1 MNIRK
6 KQIAAL
12 GLALAVA
19 GSAAGVGIY
28 AANRPAAPQTAEEA
42 PRVMEAGPETEKALR
57 RDETVYVIANTD
69 GSVRQII
76 VSDWIQNGLA
86 AAQVEERS
94 ELSQVE
100 AVKGSATYTL
110 GQDNAR
116 VWDAQGQDLYYQG
129 SIEKALPVDMTVT
142 YQMDGQTVTPGQIAG
157 KSGHVTIRFD
167 YENRQYE
174 MVEIDGTEGKI
185 YVPFAM
191 LTGLL
196 LDSDRFTNV
205 TVSNGKLFCDGSHI
219 AVVGVAFP
227 GLQEDLAIER
237 DRLDIP
243 DYVEIEADVKDFSLA
258 TAVTVASSGLF
269 DQLDDETL
277 EKLELGELTDGI
289 GRMTDAMD
297 QLMDGSSQLY
307 DGLCTLLDSS
317 QQLIDGVDRLCQGL
331 DELTSHNS
339 QLNGGAKQVFQ
350 SLIAAANSQL
360 QTSGLTVPELTVDN
374 YSQVLESLLQQL
386 DGASAYAESEAR
398 KKIEAAVA
406 AQQEQVSAAV
416 EQAVE
421 QQVAAQVEQAV
432 EQQVWQQV
440 LSAAGLTEEAYDAGT
455 AAGAIP
461 QKQQEQLQAALKAQM
476 ASETIKGLIS
486 QTKAAKMESDEI
498 RALMGQKTEQT
509 MAELVEENLQS
520 EEVQSQIRSAAEQAS
535 AGAQSIRSLKEQL
548 DSYQSFYQ
556 GLLAYTA
563 GVAQAR
569 DGAAQLQSS
578 LPALT
583 DGVTRLRDGSMELS
597 DGLRQFRE
605 EGIQK
610 LADALGGDLGQLS
623 SRLKAIRE
631 AAQNYR
637 SFSGDGTDMP
647 SQVRFIYRMEA
658 IEVQEND

>member
-6 KQIAAL
+6 KQIVAL

-174 MVEIDGTEGKI
+174 MVEIDGTEEKI

-205 TVSNGKLFCDGSHI
+205 TVSNGKLFCDGSHT

-227 GLQEDLAIER
+227 GLQEDLAMEK

-277 EKLELGELTDGI
+277 GKLELGELTDGI

-317 QQLIDGVDRLCQGL
+317 QQLIDGVDRLRQGL
-331 DELTSHNS
+331 NELTAHNS
-339 QLNGGAKQVFQ
+339 QLNGGAKQVFE

-440 LSAAGLTEEAYDAGT
+440 LSAAGLTEETYDAGT

-498 RALMGQKTEQT
+498 RALIGQKTEQT

-535 AGAQSIRSLKEQL
+535 AGAQSIRSLKAQL

-578 LPALT
+578 LPTLT

-637 SFSGDGTDMP
+637 SFSGDAEDMP

-658 IEVQEND
+658 IEAQEND

>member
-28 AANRPAAPQTAEEA
+28 AANRPAAPQTAEET

-174 MVEIDGTEGKI
+174 MVEIDGTEEKI

-205 TVSNGKLFCDGSHI
+205 TVSNGKLFCDGSHT

-227 GLQEDLAIER
+227 GLQEDLAMEK

-331 DELTSHNS
+331 NELTAHNS
-339 QLNGGAKQVFQ
+339 QLNGGAKQVFE

-360 QTSGLTVPELTVDN
+360 QTSGMTVPELTVDN

-386 DGASAYAESEAR
+386 DGASAYAQSEAR

-440 LSAAGLTEEAYDAGT
+440 LSAAGLTEETYDAGT

-498 RALMGQKTEQT
+498 RALIGQKTEQT

-637 SFSGDGTDMP
+637 SFSGDAEDMP

>member
-174 MVEIDGTEGKI
+174 MVEIDGTEEKI

-205 TVSNGKLFCDGSHI
+205 TVSNGKLFCDGSHT

-227 GLQEDLAIER
+227 GLQEDLAMEK

-331 DELTSHNS
+331 NELTAHNS
-339 QLNGGAKQVFQ
+339 QLNGGAKQVFE

-386 DGASAYAESEAR
+386 DGVSAYAESEAR

-440 LSAAGLTEEAYDAGT
+440 LSAAGLTEKTYDAGT

-498 RALMGQKTEQT
+498 RALIGQKTEQT

-637 SFSGDGTDMP
+637 SFSGDAEDMP

>member
-42 PRVMEAGPETEKALR
+42 PRVMEAGLETEKALR

-174 MVEIDGTEGKI
+174 MVEIDGTEEKI

-205 TVSNGKLFCDGSHI
+205 TVSNGKLFCDGSHT

-227 GLQEDLAIER
+227 GLQEDLAMEK

-277 EKLELGELTDGI
+277 ERLEMGELTDGI

-307 DGLCTLLDSS
+307 DGLCALLDSS

-331 DELTSHNS
+331 NELTAHNS
-339 QLNGGAKQVFQ
+339 QLNGGAKQVFE

-374 YSQVLESLLQQL
+374 YSQVLENLLQQL

-498 RALMGQKTEQT
+498 RALIGQKTEQT

-637 SFSGDGTDMP
+637 SFSGDAEDMP

-658 IEVQEND
+658 IEAQEND

>member
-12 GLALAVA
+12 SLALAVA

-28 AANRPAAPQTAEEA
+28 AVNRPAAPQTAEEA

-142 YQMDGQTVTPGQIAG
+142 YQMDDQTVTPGQIAG

-174 MVEIDGTEGKI
+174 MVEIDGTEEKI

-205 TVSNGKLFCDGSHI
+205 TVSNGKLFCDGSHT

-227 GLQEDLAIER
+227 GLQEDLAMEK

-269 DQLDDETL
+269 DQLDDEAL

-331 DELTSHNS
+331 NELTAHNS
-339 QLNGGAKQVFQ
+339 QLNGGAKQVFE

-440 LSAAGLTEEAYDAGT
+440 LSAAGLTEEAYNAGT

-486 QTKAAKMESDEI
+486 QTKAAKMESEEL
-498 RALMGQKTEQT
+498 RALIEQKTEQT

-520 EEVQSQIRSAAEQAS
+520 EEIQSQIRSAAEQAS

-637 SFSGDGTDMP
+637 SFSGDAEDMP

-658 IEVQEND
+658 IEAQEND

>member
-174 MVEIDGTEGKI
+174 MVEIDGTEEKI

-205 TVSNGKLFCDGSHI
+205 TVSNGKLFCDGSHT

-227 GLQEDLAIER
+227 GLQEDLAMEK

-307 DGLCTLLDSS
+307 DGLCALLDSS

-331 DELTSHNS
+331 NELTAHNS
-339 QLNGGAKQVFQ
+339 QLNGGAKQVFE

-360 QTSGLTVPELTVDN
+360 QTSGLTVPELTVGN
-374 YSQVLESLLQQL
+374 YSQVLEDLLQQL

-476 ASETIKGLIS
+476 ASETVKGLIS
-486 QTKAAKMESDEI
+486 QTKVAKMESEEL
-498 RALMGQKTEQT
+498 RALIEQKTKQT

-631 AAQNYR
+631 VAQNYR
-637 SFSGDGTDMP
+637 SFSGDAEDMP

-658 IEVQEND
+658 IEAQEND

>member
-6 KQIAAL
+6 KQIIAL
-12 GLALAVA
+12 SLALAVA

-174 MVEIDGTEGKI
+174 MVEIDGTEEKI

-205 TVSNGKLFCDGSHI
+205 TVSNGKLFCDGSHT

-227 GLQEDLAIER
+227 GLQEDLAMEK

-331 DELTSHNS
+331 NELTAHNS

-386 DGASAYAESEAR
+386 DGASAYAESEVR

-440 LSAAGLTEEAYDAGT
+440 LFAAGLTEETYDAGT

-520 EEVQSQIRSAAEQAS
+520 EEIQSQIRSAAEQAS

-637 SFSGDGTDMP
+637 SFSGDAEDMP

-658 IEVQEND
+658 IEAQEND

>member
-174 MVEIDGTEGKI
+174 MVEIDGTEEKI

-205 TVSNGKLFCDGSHI
+205 TVSNGKLFCDGSHT

-227 GLQEDLAIER
+227 GLQEDLAMEK

-258 TAVTVASSGLF
+258 TAVTVASSDLF
-269 DQLDDETL
+269 DQLNDETL
-277 EKLELGELTDGI
+277 ERLELGELADGVD
-289 GRMTDAMD
+289 RMSDAMD

-307 DGLCTLLDSS
+307 DGLCALLDSS

-331 DELTSHNS
+331 NELTAHNS

-440 LSAAGLTEEAYDAGT
+440 LSAAGLTEETYDAGT

-486 QTKAAKMESDEI
+486 QTKAAKMESEEL
-498 RALMGQKTEQT
+498 RALIEQKTEQT

-637 SFSGDGTDMP
+637 SFSGDAEDMP

-658 IEVQEND
+658 IEAQEND

>member
-6 KQIAAL
+6 KQIIAL

-174 MVEIDGTEGKI
+174 MVEIDGTEEKI

-205 TVSNGKLFCDGSHI
+205 TVSNGKLFCDGSHT

-227 GLQEDLAIER
+227 GLQEDLAMEK

-317 QQLIDGVDRLCQGL
+317 QQLIDGADRLCQGL
-331 DELTSHNS
+331 NELTAHNS
-339 QLNGGAKQVFQ
+339 QLNGGAKQVFE

-416 EQAVE
+416 TQAVG

-440 LSAAGLTEEAYDAGT
+440 LSAAGLTEEAYAAGT

-498 RALMGQKTEQT
+498 RALIGQKTEQT

-637 SFSGDGTDMP
+637 SFSGDAEDMP

-658 IEVQEND
+658 IEAQEND

>member
-174 MVEIDGTEGKI
+174 MVEIDGTEEKI

-205 TVSNGKLFCDGSHI
+205 TVSNGKLFCDGSHT

-227 GLQEDLAIER
+227 GLQEDLAMEK
-237 DRLDIP
+237 DRLDLP
-243 DYVEIEADVKDFSLA
+243 DYVEIQADVKDFSLA

-331 DELTSHNS
+331 NELTAHNS
-339 QLNGGAKQVFQ
+339 QLNGGAKQVFE

-440 LSAAGLTEEAYDAGT
+440 LSAAGLTKETYDAGIT
-455 AAGAIP
+455 AGAIP

-498 RALMGQKTEQT
+498 RALIGQKTEQT

-583 DGVTRLRDGSMELS
+583 DGVTCLRDGSMELS

-658 IEVQEND
+658 IEAQEND

>member
-69 GSVRQII
+69 GSVRRII

-116 VWDAQGQDLYYQG
+116 VWDAQGQDFYYQG

-174 MVEIDGTEGKI
+174 MVEIDGTEEKI

-205 TVSNGKLFCDGSHI
+205 TVSNGKLFCDGSHT

-227 GLQEDLAIER
+227 GLQEDLAMGK

-277 EKLELGELTDGI
+277 EKLEMGELTDGI

-317 QQLIDGVDRLCQGL
+317 QQLIDGADRLCQGL
-331 DELTSHNS
+331 NELTAHNS
-339 QLNGGAKQVFQ
+339 QLNGGAKQVFE

-486 QTKAAKMESDEI
+486 QTKAAKMESEEL
-498 RALMGQKTEQT
+498 RALIEQKTEQT

-520 EEVQSQIRSAAEQAS
+520 EEIQSQIRSAAEQAS

-637 SFSGDGTDMP
+637 SFSGDAEDMP

-658 IEVQEND
+658 IEAQEND

>member
-42 PRVMEAGPETEKALR
+42 PRVMEAGPGAEETLH

-174 MVEIDGTEGKI
+174 MVEIDGTEEKI

-205 TVSNGKLFCDGSHI
+205 TVSNGKLFCDGSHT

-227 GLQEDLAIER
+227 GLQEDLAMEK

-277 EKLELGELTDGI
+277 ERLELGELADGVD
-289 GRMTDAMD
+289 RMSDAMD

-331 DELTSHNS
+331 NELTAHNS
-339 QLNGGAKQVFQ
+339 QLNGGAKQVFE

-360 QTSGLTVPELTVDN
+360 QTSRLTVPELTVDN

-386 DGASAYAESEAR
+386 DGASAYAESETR

-476 ASETIKGLIS
+476 ASETVKGLIS

-498 RALMGQKTEQT
+498 RALIGQKTEQT

-637 SFSGDGTDMP
+637 SFSGDAEDMP

-658 IEVQEND
+658 IEAQEND

>member
-76 VSDWIQNGLA
+76 VSDWIRNGLA

-174 MVEIDGTEGKI
+174 MVEIDGTEEKI

-205 TVSNGKLFCDGSHI
+205 TVSNGKLFCDGSHT

-227 GLQEDLAIER
+227 GLQEDLAMEK
-237 DRLDIP
+237 DRLDLP
-243 DYVEIEADVKDFSLA
+243 DYVEIQADVKDFSLA

-331 DELTSHNS
+331 NELTAHNS
-339 QLNGGAKQVFQ
+339 QLNGGAKQVFE

-416 EQAVE
+416 EQAVV

-498 RALMGQKTEQT
+498 RALIGQKTEQT

-520 EEVQSQIRSAAEQAS
+520 EEVQSQIQSAAEQAS

-637 SFSGDGTDMP
+637 SFSGDAEDMP

-658 IEVQEND
+658 IEAQEND

>member
-174 MVEIDGTEGKI
+174 MVEIDGTEEKI

-205 TVSNGKLFCDGSHI
+205 TVSNGKLFCDGSHT

-227 GLQEDLAIER
+227 GLQEDLAMEK

-277 EKLELGELTDGI
+277 ERLELGELADGVDH
-289 GRMTDAMD
+289 MSDAMD

-331 DELTSHNS
+331 NELTAHNS
-339 QLNGGAKQVFQ
+339 QLNGGAKQVFE

-440 LSAAGLTEEAYDAGT
+440 LSAAGLTEETYDAGT
-455 AAGAIP
+455 AAGTIP

-486 QTKAAKMESDEI
+486 QTKAAKMESEEL
-498 RALMGQKTEQT
+498 RALIGQKTEQT

-520 EEVQSQIRSAAEQAS
+520 EEVQSQIRSAAEQVS

-637 SFSGDGTDMP
+637 SFSGDAEDMP

-658 IEVQEND
+658 IEAQEND

>member
-57 RDETVYVIANTD
+57 RDETVYVIANPD

-174 MVEIDGTEGKI
+174 MVEIDGTEEKI

-205 TVSNGKLFCDGSHI
+205 TVSNGKLFCDGSHT

-227 GLQEDLAIER
+227 GLQEDLAMEK

-277 EKLELGELTDGI
+277 EKLELGELTGGI

-331 DELTSHNS
+331 NELTSHNS

-421 QQVAAQVEQAV
+421 QQMAAQVEQAV

-520 EEVQSQIRSAAEQAS
+520 EEIQSQIRSAAEQAS

-548 DSYQSFYQ
+548 DSYRSFYQ

-637 SFSGDGTDMP
+637 SFSGDAEDMP

-658 IEVQEND
+658 IEAQEND

>member
-6 KQIAAL
+6 KQIIAL

-174 MVEIDGTEGKI
+174 MVEIDGTEEKI
-185 YVPFAM
+185 YVPFAI

-205 TVSNGKLFCDGSHI
+205 TVSNGKLFCDGSHT

-227 GLQEDLAIER
+227 GLQEDLAMEK

-243 DYVEIEADVKDFSLA
+243 DYVEIQADVKDFSLA
-258 TAVTVASSGLF
+258 TAVTVASSDLF
-269 DQLDDETL
+269 DQRNDETL
-277 EKLELGELTDGI
+277 ERLELGELADGVD
-289 GRMTDAMD
+289 RMSDAMD

-331 DELTSHNS
+331 DELTAHNS

-350 SLIAAANSQL
+350 SLITAANSQL
-360 QTSGLTVPELTVDN
+360 QASGLTVPELTVDN

-498 RALMGQKTEQT
+498 RALIGQKTEQT

-520 EEVQSQIRSAAEQAS
+520 EEIQSQIRSAAEQAS

-583 DGVTRLRDGSMELS
+583 DCVTRLRDGSMELS

-631 AAQNYR
+631 VARHYC

>member
-6 KQIAAL
+6 KQIIAL

-76 VSDWIQNGLA
+76 VSDWIRNGLA

-94 ELSQVE
+94 ELSAVE
-100 AVKGSATYTL
+100 TVKGSATYTL

-174 MVEIDGTEGKI
+174 MVEIDGTEEKI

-227 GLQEDLAIER
+227 GLQEDLAIEK

-258 TAVTVASSGLF
+258 TAVTVASSDLF
-269 DQLDDETL
+269 DQRNDETL
-277 EKLELGELTDGI
+277 ERLELGELADGVD
-289 GRMTDAMD
+289 RMSDAMD

-331 DELTSHNS
+331 DELTAHNS
-339 QLNGGAKQVFQ
+339 QLNGGAKQVFE

-416 EQAVE
+416 TQAVG
-421 QQVAAQVEQAV
+421 QQTAAQVEQAV

-498 RALMGQKTEQT
+498 RALIGQKTEQT

-637 SFSGDGTDMP
+637 SFSGDAEDMP

>member
-28 AANRPAAPQTAEEA
+28 AANRPTAPQTAEEA

-174 MVEIDGTEGKI
+174 MVEIDGTEEKI

-205 TVSNGKLFCDGSHI
+205 TVSNGKLFCDGSHT

-227 GLQEDLAIER
+227 GLQEDLAMEK

-331 DELTSHNS
+331 NELTAHNS
-339 QLNGGAKQVFQ
+339 QLNGGAKQVFE
-350 SLIAAANSQL
+350 SLITAANSQL
-360 QTSGLTVPELTVDN
+360 QTSGMTVPELTVDN

-440 LSAAGLTEEAYDAGT
+440 LSAAGLTEETYDAGT

-498 RALMGQKTEQT
+498 RALIEQKTEQT

-637 SFSGDGTDMP
+637 SFSGDAEDMP

-658 IEVQEND
+658 IEAQEND

>member
-69 GSVRQII
+69 GSVRRII

-142 YQMDGQTVTPGQIAG
+142 YQMDDQTVTPGQIAG

-174 MVEIDGTEGKI
+174 MVEIDGTEEKI

-196 LDSDRFTNV
+196 LDSDRFSNV
-205 TVSNGKLFCDGSHI
+205 TVSNGKLFCDGSHT

-227 GLQEDLAIER
+227 GLQEDLAMEK

-277 EKLELGELTDGI
+277 EKLELGELTGGI

-331 DELTSHNS
+331 NELTAHNS
-339 QLNGGAKQVFQ
+339 QLNGGAKQVFE

-440 LSAAGLTEEAYDAGT
+440 LSAAGLTEETYDAGT

-498 RALMGQKTEQT
+498 RALIGQKTEQT

-658 IEVQEND
+658 IEAQEND

>member
-174 MVEIDGTEGKI
+174 MVEIDGTEEKI

-205 TVSNGKLFCDGSHI
+205 TVSNGKLFCDGSHT

-227 GLQEDLAIER
+227 GLQEDLAMEK

-331 DELTSHNS
+331 NELTAHNS
-339 QLNGGAKQVFQ
+339 QLNGGAKQVFE

-421 QQVAAQVEQAV
+421 QQMAAQVEQAV

-498 RALMGQKTEQT
+498 RALIGQKTEQT

-583 DGVTRLRDGSMELS
+583 DGVTCLRDGSMELS

-658 IEVQEND
+658 IEAQEND

>member
-69 GSVRQII
+69 GSVRRII

-174 MVEIDGTEGKI
+174 MVEIDGTEEKI

-205 TVSNGKLFCDGSHI
+205 TVSNGKLFCDGSHT

-227 GLQEDLAIER
+227 GLQEDLAMEK

-277 EKLELGELTDGI
+277 EKLELGELTGGI

-331 DELTSHNS
+331 NELTAHNS

-406 AQQEQVSAAV
+406 PQQEQVSAAV

-486 QTKAAKMESDEI
+486 QTKAAKMESEEL
-498 RALMGQKTEQT
+498 RALIEQKTEQT

-637 SFSGDGTDMP
+637 SFSGDAEDMP

-658 IEVQEND
+658 IEAQEND

>member
-174 MVEIDGTEGKI
+174 MVEIDGTEEKI

-205 TVSNGKLFCDGSHI
+205 TVSNGKLFCGGSHT

-227 GLQEDLAIER
+227 GLQEDLAMEK

-277 EKLELGELTDGI
+277 EKLELGELTGGI

-317 QQLIDGVDRLCQGL
+317 QQLIDGVDQLCQGL
-331 DELTSHNS
+331 NELTSHNS
-339 QLNGGAKQVFQ
+339 QLNGGAKQVFE

-421 QQVAAQVEQAV
+421 QQTAAQVEQAV

-440 LSAAGLTEEAYDAGT
+440 LSAAGLTEETYDAGT

-486 QTKAAKMESDEI
+486 QTKAAKMESEEL
-498 RALMGQKTEQT
+498 RALIEQKTEQT

-631 AAQNYR
+631 VARHYC

>member
-69 GSVRQII
+69 GSVRRII

-174 MVEIDGTEGKI
+174 MVEIDGTEEKI

-205 TVSNGKLFCDGSHI
+205 TVSNGKLFCDGSHT

-227 GLQEDLAIER
+227 GLQEDLAMEK

-277 EKLELGELTDGI
+277 ERLELGELADGVD
-289 GRMTDAMD
+289 RMSDAMD

-331 DELTSHNS
+331 NELTAHNS
-339 QLNGGAKQVFQ
+339 QLNGGAKQVFE

-360 QTSGLTVPELTVDN
+360 QTSGMTVPELTVDN

-498 RALMGQKTEQT
+498 RALIGQKTEQT

-637 SFSGDGTDMP
+637 SFSGDAEDMP

-658 IEVQEND
+658 IEAQEND

>member
-69 GSVRQII
+69 GSVRRII

-174 MVEIDGTEGKI
+174 MVEIDGTEEKI

-205 TVSNGKLFCDGSHI
+205 TVSNGKLFCDGSHT

-227 GLQEDLAIER
+227 GLQEDLAMEK

-243 DYVEIEADVKDFSLA
+243 DYVEIEADVKDFSLV

-331 DELTSHNS
+331 NELTAHNS

-350 SLIAAANSQL
+350 SLITAANSQL
-360 QTSGLTVPELTVDN
+360 QASGLTVPELTVDN

-440 LSAAGLTEEAYDAGT
+440 LSAAGLTKETYDAGI
-455 AAGAIP
+455 AAGAIS

-486 QTKAAKMESDEI
+486 QTKAAKMESEEL
-498 RALMGQKTEQT
+498 RALIGQKTEQT

-637 SFSGDGTDMP
+637 SFSGDAEDMP

-658 IEVQEND
+658 IEAQEND

>member
-6 KQIAAL
+6 KQIIAL
-12 GLALAVA
+12 SLALAVA

-69 GSVRQII
+69 GSVRRII

-142 YQMDGQTVTPGQIAG
+142 YQMNGQTVTPGQIAG

-174 MVEIDGTEGKI
+174 MVEIDGTEEKI

-205 TVSNGKLFCDGSHI
+205 TVSNGKLFCDGSHT

-227 GLQEDLAIER
+227 GLQEDLAMEK

-258 TAVTVASSGLF
+258 TAVTVASSDLF
-269 DQLDDETL
+269 DQRNDETL

-331 DELTSHNS
+331 NELTAHNS
-339 QLNGGAKQVFQ
+339 QLNGGAKQVFE
-350 SLIAAANSQL
+350 SLITAANSQL

-440 LSAAGLTEEAYDAGT
+440 LSAAGLTEETYDAGT

-498 RALMGQKTEQT
+498 RALIGQKTEQT

-637 SFSGDGTDMP
+637 SFSGDAEDMP

-658 IEVQEND
+658 IEAQEND

>member
-69 GSVRQII
+69 GSVRRII
-76 VSDWIQNGLA
+76 VSDWIRNGLA

-157 KSGHVTIRFD
+157 KSGHVTVRFD

-174 MVEIDGTEGKI
+174 MVEIDGTEEKI

-205 TVSNGKLFCDGSHI
+205 TVSNGKLFCDGSHT

-227 GLQEDLAIER
+227 GLQEDLAMEK

-258 TAVTVASSGLF
+258 TAVTVASYGLF
-269 DQLDDETL
+269 DQLVDETL

-331 DELTSHNS
+331 NELTAHNS
-339 QLNGGAKQVFQ
+339 QLNGGAKQVFE

-360 QTSGLTVPELTVDN
+360 QTSGMTVPELTVDN

-520 EEVQSQIRSAAEQAS
+520 EEIQSQIRSAAEQAS

-548 DSYQSFYQ
+548 DSYRSFYQ

-631 AAQNYR
+631 VARHYC

>member
-69 GSVRQII
+69 GSVRRII

-174 MVEIDGTEGKI
+174 MVEIDGTEEKI

-205 TVSNGKLFCDGSHI
+205 TVSNGKLFCDGSHT

-227 GLQEDLAIER
+227 GLQEDLAMEK

-331 DELTSHNS
+331 NELTAHNS
-339 QLNGGAKQVFQ
+339 QLNSGAKQVFQ

-360 QTSGLTVPELTVDN
+360 QTSGMTVPELTVDN

-406 AQQEQVSAAV
+406 TQQEQVSAAV

-498 RALMGQKTEQT
+498 RALIGQKTEQT

-637 SFSGDGTDMP
+637 SFSGDAEDMP

-658 IEVQEND
+658 IEAQEND

>member
-6 KQIAAL
+6 KQIIAL
-12 GLALAVA
+12 SLALAVA

-42 PRVMEAGPETEKALR
+42 PRVMEAGPGAEETLH

-69 GSVRQII
+69 GSVRRII
-76 VSDWIQNGLA
+76 VSDWIRNGLA

-100 AVKGSATYTL
+100 ALKGSATYTL

-174 MVEIDGTEGKI
+174 MVEIDGTEEKI

-205 TVSNGKLFCDGSHI
+205 TVSNGKLFCDGSHT

-227 GLQEDLAIER
+227 GLQEDLAMEK

-331 DELTSHNS
+331 NELTAHNS
-339 QLNGGAKQVFQ
+339 QLNGGAKQVFE

-476 ASETIKGLIS
+476 ASETVKGLIS

-498 RALMGQKTEQT
+498 RALIGQKTEQT
-509 MAELVEENLQS
+509 MAERVEENLQS

-610 LADALGGDLGQLS
+610 LADALGGDLGQPS

-637 SFSGDGTDMP
+637 SFSGDAEDMP

-658 IEVQEND
+658 IEAQEND

>member
-174 MVEIDGTEGKI
+174 MVEIDGTEEKI

-205 TVSNGKLFCDGSHI
+205 TVSNGKLFCDGSHT

-227 GLQEDLAIER
+227 GLQEDLAMEK

-277 EKLELGELTDGI
+277 EKLELGELTGGI

-331 DELTSHNS
+331 NELTSHNS

-421 QQVAAQVEQAV
+421 QQMAAQVEQAV

-520 EEVQSQIRSAAEQAS
+520 EEIQSQIRSAAEQAS

-548 DSYQSFYQ
+548 DSYRSFYQ

-637 SFSGDGTDMP
+637 SFSGDAEDMP

-658 IEVQEND
+658 IEAQEND

>member
-6 KQIAAL
+6 KQIIAL
-12 GLALAVA
+12 SLALAVA
-19 GSAAGVGIY
+19 GSAAGVGNY

-42 PRVMEAGPETEKALR
+42 PRVMEAGPGAEETLH

-69 GSVRQII
+69 GSVRRII
-76 VSDWIQNGLA
+76 VSDWIRNGLA

-174 MVEIDGTEGKI
+174 MVEIDGTEEKI

-237 DRLDIP
+237 DRLDLP
-243 DYVEIEADVKDFSLA
+243 DYVEIQADVKDFSLA
-258 TAVTVASSGLF
+258 TAVTVASSDLF
-269 DQLDDETL
+269 DQLNDETL
-277 EKLELGELTDGI
+277 ERLELGELADGVD
-289 GRMTDAMD
+289 RMSDAMD

-307 DGLCTLLDSS
+307 DGLCALLDSS
-317 QQLIDGVDRLCQGL
+317 QQLIDGVDQLCQGL
-331 DELTSHNS
+331 NELTSHNS

-350 SLIAAANSQL
+350 SLITAANSQL
-360 QTSGLTVPELTVDN
+360 QASGLTVPELTVEN
-374 YSQVLESLLQQL
+374 YSQVLEDLLQQL
-386 DGASAYAESEAR
+386 DGASAYAQGEAR

-406 AQQEQVSAAV
+406 GQQEQISAAV
-416 EQAVE
+416 TQAVG

-498 RALMGQKTEQT
+498 RALIGQKTEQT

-637 SFSGDGTDMP
+637 SFSGDAEDMP

-658 IEVQEND
+658 IEAQEND

>member
-6 KQIAAL
+6 KQIIAL
-12 GLALAVA
+12 SLALAVA

-42 PRVMEAGPETEKALR
+42 PQVMEAGPETEKALR

-69 GSVRQII
+69 GSVRRII

-174 MVEIDGTEGKI
+174 MVEIDGTEEKI

-205 TVSNGKLFCDGSHI
+205 TVSNGKLFCDGSHT

-227 GLQEDLAIER
+227 GLQEDLAMEK

-269 DQLDDETL
+269 DQLDDEAL

-307 DGLCTLLDSS
+307 DGLCALLDSS

-331 DELTSHNS
+331 NELTAHNS
-339 QLNGGAKQVFQ
+339 QLNGGAKQVFE

-440 LSAAGLTEEAYDAGT
+440 LSAAGLTEETYDAGT

-498 RALMGQKTEQT
+498 RALIGQKTEQT

-637 SFSGDGTDMP
+637 SFSGDAEDMP

-658 IEVQEND
+658 IEAQEND

>member
-174 MVEIDGTEGKI
+174 MVEIDGTEEKI

-205 TVSNGKLFCDGSHI
+205 TVSNGKLFCDGSHT

-227 GLQEDLAIER
+227 GLQEDLAMEK

-331 DELTSHNS
+331 NELTAHNS
-339 QLNGGAKQVFQ
+339 QLNGGAKQVFE

-440 LSAAGLTEEAYDAGT
+440 LSAAGLTEETYDAGT

-498 RALMGQKTEQT
+498 RALIGQKTEQT

-637 SFSGDGTDMP
+637 SFSGDAENMP

-658 IEVQEND
+658 IEAQEND

>member
-69 GSVRQII
+69 GSVRRII

-174 MVEIDGTEGKI
+174 MVEIDGTEEKI

-205 TVSNGKLFCDGSHI
+205 TVSNGKLFCDGSHT

-227 GLQEDLAIER
+227 GLQEDLAMEK

-317 QQLIDGVDRLCQGL
+317 QQLIDGVDQLCQGL
-331 DELTSHNS
+331 NELTSHNS
-339 QLNGGAKQVFQ
+339 QLNGGAKQVFE

-498 RALMGQKTEQT
+498 RALIGQKTEQT

-637 SFSGDGTDMP
+637 SFSGDAEDMP

-658 IEVQEND
+658 IEAQEND

>member
-142 YQMDGQTVTPGQIAG
+142 YQMNGQTVTPGQIAG

-174 MVEIDGTEGKI
+174 MVEIDGTEEKI
-185 YVPFAM
+185 YVPFAI

-205 TVSNGKLFCDGSHI
+205 TVSNGKLFCDGSHT

-227 GLQEDLAIER
+227 GLQEDLAMEK

-258 TAVTVASSGLF
+258 TAVTVASSDLF
-269 DQLDDETL
+269 DQRNDETL
-277 EKLELGELTDGI
+277 ERLELGELADGVD
-289 GRMTDAMD
+289 RMSDAMD

-317 QQLIDGVDRLCQGL
+317 QQLIDGVDRLWQGL
-331 DELTSHNS
+331 NELTAHNS

-350 SLIAAANSQL
+350 SLITAANSQL
-360 QTSGLTVPELTVDN
+360 QASGLTVPELTVDN

-498 RALMGQKTEQT
+498 RALIGQKTERT

-520 EEVQSQIRSAAEQAS
+520 EEIQSQIRSAAEQAS
-535 AGAQSIRSLKEQL
+535 AGAQSICGLKEQL
-548 DSYQSFYQ
+548 DSYRSFYQ

-631 AAQNYR
+631 VARHYC

-658 IEVQEND
+658 IEAQEND

>member
-174 MVEIDGTEGKI
+174 MVEIDGTEEKI

-205 TVSNGKLFCDGSHI
+205 TVSNGKLFCDGSHT

-227 GLQEDLAIER
+227 GLQEDLAMEK

-331 DELTSHNS
+331 NELTAHNS
-339 QLNGGAKQVFQ
+339 QLNGGAKQVFE

-398 KKIEAAVA
+398 EKIEAAVA

-440 LSAAGLTEEAYDAGT
+440 LSAAGLTEETYDAGT

-498 RALMGQKTEQT
+498 RALIGQKTEQT

-637 SFSGDGTDMP
+637 SFSGDAEDMP

-658 IEVQEND
+658 IEAQEND

>member
-174 MVEIDGTEGKI
+174 MVEIDGTEEKI

-205 TVSNGKLFCDGSHI
+205 TVSNGKLFCDGSHT

-227 GLQEDLAIER
+227 GLQEDLAMEK

-277 EKLELGELTDGI
+277 GKLELGELTDGI

-317 QQLIDGVDRLCQGL
+317 QQLIDGVDRLRQGL
-331 DELTSHNS
+331 NELTAHNS
-339 QLNGGAKQVFQ
+339 QLNGGAKQVFE

-440 LSAAGLTEEAYDAGT
+440 LSAAGLTEETYDAGT

-498 RALMGQKTEQT
+498 RALIGQKTEQT

-535 AGAQSIRSLKEQL
+535 AGAQSIRSLKAQL

-578 LPALT
+578 LPTLT

-637 SFSGDGTDMP
+637 SFSGDAEDMP

-658 IEVQEND
+658 IEAQEND

>member
-174 MVEIDGTEGKI
+174 MVEIDGTEEKI

-205 TVSNGKLFCDGSHI
+205 TVSNGKLFCDGSHT

-227 GLQEDLAIER
+227 GLQEDLAMEK

-331 DELTSHNS
+331 NELTAHNS
-339 QLNGGAKQVFQ
+339 QLNGGAKQVFE

-360 QTSGLTVPELTVDN
+360 QTSGMTVPELTVDN

-440 LSAAGLTEEAYDAGT
+440 LSAAGLTEETYDAGT
-455 AAGAIP
+455 AAGAIS
-461 QKQQEQLQAALKAQM
+461 QKQQEQLKAALKAQM

-498 RALMGQKTEQT
+498 RALIGQKTEQT

-520 EEVQSQIRSAAEQAS
+520 EEIQSQIRSAAEQAS

-637 SFSGDGTDMP
+637 SFSGDAEDMP

-658 IEVQEND
+658 IEAQEND

>member
-69 GSVRQII
+69 GSVRRII

-174 MVEIDGTEGKI
+174 MVEIDGTEEKI

-205 TVSNGKLFCDGSHI
+205 TVSNGKLFCDGSHT

-227 GLQEDLAIER
+227 GLQEDLAMEK

-331 DELTSHNS
+331 NELTAHNS
-339 QLNGGAKQVFQ
+339 QLNGGAKQVFE

-421 QQVAAQVEQAV
+421 QQTAAQVEQAV

-440 LSAAGLTEEAYDAGT
+440 LSAAGLTEETYDAGT

-486 QTKAAKMESDEI
+486 QTKAAKMESEEL
-498 RALMGQKTEQT
+498 RALIEQKTEQT

-520 EEVQSQIRSAAEQAS
+520 EEIQSQIRSAAEQAS

-637 SFSGDGTDMP
+637 SFSGDAEDMP

-658 IEVQEND
+658 IEAQEND

>member
-69 GSVRQII
+69 GSVRRII
-76 VSDWIQNGLA
+76 VSDWIRNGLA

-174 MVEIDGTEGKI
+174 MVEIDGTEEKI

-205 TVSNGKLFCDGSHI
+205 TVSNGKLFCDGSHT

-227 GLQEDLAIER
+227 GLQEDLAMEKE
-237 DRLDIP
+237 RLDIP

-317 QQLIDGVDRLCQGL
+317 QQLIDGADRLCQGL
-331 DELTSHNS
+331 NELTAHNS
-339 QLNGGAKQVFQ
+339 QLNGGAKQVFE

-421 QQVAAQVEQAV
+421 QQV
-432 EQQVWQQV
+432 WQQV
-440 LSAAGLTEEAYDAGT
+440 LSAAGLTEETYDAGT

-520 EEVQSQIRSAAEQAS
+520 EEIQSQIRSAAEQAS

-631 AAQNYR
+631 VARHYC

-658 IEVQEND
+658 IEAQEND